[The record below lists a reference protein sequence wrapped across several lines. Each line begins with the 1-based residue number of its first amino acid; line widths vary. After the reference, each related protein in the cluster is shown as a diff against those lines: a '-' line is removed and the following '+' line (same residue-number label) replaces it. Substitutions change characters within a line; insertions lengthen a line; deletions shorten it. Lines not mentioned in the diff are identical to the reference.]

1 MSRATAYRNLE
12 AQVEALRRELAEVIV
27 TLSNASRRIEGL
39 ADELRLHRHA
49 DKVVTLDR
57 PWPSKGGHD
66 ILNDFLE

>member
-27 TLSNASRRIEGL
+27 TLSNASRRIEDL

-49 DKVVTLDR
+49 D
-57 PWPSKGGHD
+57 
-66 ILNDFLE
+66 